1 MHGTDFDQFSKWG
14 ISKARRNFQ
23 FSTENPEVWVIIGYP
38 GPILTNILN
47 QLPPMPESGYSRECH
62 QNGGAAPG
70 SWARLGKLG
79 VERDGGGES
88 GLELPL
94 FLLLVIGFFESLVG
108 LLLDPL
114 TKFGTRARRPQ

>member
-1 MHGTDFDQFSKWG
+1 MGHIEDP
-14 ISKARRNFQ
+14 AE
-23 FSTENPEVWVIIGYP
+23 FSTEKPEVWVIGYP
-38 GPILTNILN
+38 GPILINILN

-108 LLLDPL
+108 LLFDPL
-114 TKFGTRARRPQ
+114 TKFGTLARRPQ

>member
-1 MHGTDFDQFSKWG
+1 MGPSLH
-14 ISKARRNFQ
+14 FQ
-23 FSTENPEVWVIIGYP
+23 PKKTKIWVIGSVFTRAYDLQIYS
-38 GPILTNILN
+38 ILN

-108 LLLDPL
+108 LLFDPL
-114 TKFGTRARRPQ
+114 TKFGTLARRPQ

>member
-1 MHGTDFDQFSKWG
+1 MNPKGPG
-14 ISKARRNFQ
+14 LYFQ
-23 FSTENPEVWVIIGYP
+23 PKKPKIWVIGSVFTRAYDLQIYS
-38 GPILTNILN
+38 ILN

-108 LLLDPL
+108 LLFDPL

>member
-1 MHGTDFDQFSKWG
+1 LV
-14 ISKARRNFQ
+14 RNA
-23 FSTENPEVWVIIGYP
+23 IGYP
-38 GPILTNILN
+38 DWPLVVDGEEA
-47 QLPPMPESGYSRECH
+47 PMPESGYSRECH

-108 LLLDPL
+108 LLFDPL
-114 TKFGTRARRPQ
+114 TKFGTLARRPQ